1 MSYNPTMNSKLAV
14 IGPNKQFEEIKKVDE
29 NGVEYWEAR
38 ELMPLLEYTDWRN
51 FTGVIT
57 KAQEACKNSNQSIEN
72 HFVGINKM
80 IKIAVGT
87 AKETTRLIQDYKL
100 SRYACYLIAQNGD
113 SSKEAIARAQTY
125 FAVQARRQEISDQ
138 LEEGEKRLFIR
149 SEVSEQ
155 NKKLFGTAKTA
166 GVSRFGLFN
175 DAGYR
180 GLYGKSLAEI
190 ERDKGIKK
198 GELLDRA
205 GSAKLAANLFRITQ
219 TDEKLRKDHIQGE
232 REATNTHNM
241 VGGKVRQTIK
251 AIGGVL
257 PEDLSPEK
265 HIKEL
270 IKELKQLGAR
280 EEKRIASG
288 EHDKVGLNKPLII
301 RIPKG
306 ITVIILS
313 KLNKLLKNNPGTTQ
327 VILEI
332 PQDEG
337 VKTLSLP
344 NSVKV
349 TKNLVD
355 NIREILLYLE

>member
-1 MSYNPTMNSKLAV
+1 MNSDLST

-51 FTGVIT
+51 FTSVIT

-72 HFVGINKM
+72 HFVETNKM

-113 SSKEAIARAQTY
+113 PSKEAIARAQTY

-149 SEVSEQ
+149 GEVSEQ
-155 NKKLFGTAKTA
+155 NKKLFSTAKTA

-205 GSAKLAANLFRITQ
+205 GSAELAANLFRITQ
-219 TDEKLRKDHIQGE
+219 TDEKLRKDRIRGE

-270 IKELKQLGAR
+270 IRELKQLGAR
-280 EEKRIASG
+280 EQKKIVGG
-288 EHDKVGLNKPLII
+288 EHDESGSGEPLVI

-306 ITVIILS
+306 TTVTILS
-313 KLNKLLKNNPGTTQ
+313 KLNKLLKSNPGTTQ
-327 VILEI
+327 VMLEI
-332 PQDEG
+332 PQGEG

-344 NSVKV
+344 NPVKV

-355 NIREILLYLE
+355 NIREILSV